1 MYNWNESKE
10 HAAGDERTAAV
21 VAITGI
27 GASLPPAP
35 LANSKPYP
43 IMNTRRHFLATVLG
57 AGAASALAGDARLSP
72 KGGMIRFGLVTYQWG
87 KDWDIPTIIRNC
99 AAAKVHG
106 VELRVEHAHHVT
118 PALTPQQ
125 RAEVRARFGDSP
137 VKVLGLGTNF
147 EFHSPD
153 AATVK
158 QNIEGA
164 KAYLELSH
172 DIGGTGVKVKP
183 NALPKEVP
191 AEQTLARIGKA
202 LGELGS
208 HAAGFG
214 QEVRLEVHG
223 KDTALLPNI
232 KAIMDACAD
241 AGNVRVCWNS
251 NDTDLEG
258 AGIESNFALVKNRLA
273 GLTHIR
279 GVGQAKY
286 PFAKLAELLVAT
298 DYAGWICLEA
308 AKLPQ
313 GDIVT
318 ALARERE
325 LFMNLVLE
333 ARKTSA

>member
-1 MYNWNESKE
+1 VYNWNESKE

-202 LGELGS
+202 LGELKGGVVS
-208 HAAGFG
+208 GVKITSEKG
-214 QEVRLEVHG
+214 CDSTIQNPWPDR
-223 KDTALLPNI
+223 T
-232 KAIMDACAD
+232 
-241 AGNVRVCWNS
+241 VRVIRNGKPAETVS
-251 NDTDLEG
+251 GPRFTLKTVVGEN
-258 AGIESNFALVKNRLA
+258 IELK
-273 GLTHIR
+273 
-279 GVGQAKY
+279 
-286 PFAKLAELLVAT
+286 E
-298 DYAGWICLEA
+298 E
-308 AKLPQ
+308 
-313 GDIVT
+313 
-318 ALARERE
+318 
-325 LFMNLVLE
+325 
-333 ARKTSA
+333 